1 MQVGLLAAGLGWV
14 PASAQAA
21 LAPEVS
27 PEEVEPPTLLQ
38 GTSID
43 YPEAA
48 RELRPPPSGRVSVE
62 HVQNVLARLA
72 SPARPA
78 DVVTTLKTAMA
89 PLADT
94 ARYDRLRSICTQEER
109 HA

>member
-1 MQVGLLAAGLGWV
+1 MAQVLALVPVSGLDTVVVAVQLALEGA
-14 PASAQAA
+14 
-21 LAPEVS
+21 
-27 PEEVEPPTLLQ
+27 
-38 GTSID
+38 
-43 YPEAA
+43 
-48 RELRPPPSGRVSVE
+48 PPSGRVSVE